1 MTVKKNNER
10 LPMLYYLASG
20 MWRWQHEYRLDITLY
35 EKRERLVPVGLICI
49 FICFTTLSCMTYLL
63 DGSWMGEKDVA

>member
-1 MTVKKNNER
+1 
-10 LPMLYYLASG
+10 MLYYLASG

-35 EKRERLVPVGLICI
+35 EKRERLVPVGLICM

-63 DGSWMGEKDVA
+63 DGS